1 MNYTEILEYI
11 HSLGMFGLPSGLERI
26 EDVLNRLDKPHKK
39 LKAIHIAGTNGKGS
53 VSSMISSVFSEAG
66 FKTGIF
72 ISPYIIDFRERI
84 QINGEFI
91 SEENLICYAMRIKET
106 GVRLTEFEFITAMA
120 FLYFAEQ
127 EIDILVCETG
137 LGGRFDATN
146 TLDNLV
152 CAVITKIGLDHT
164 GILGETVEE
173 IAFEKCGILREAPTV
188 TTPYQDKKALEVIKK
203 RANQLIIPNVD
214 DIKII
219 KSNTLGNTFIYKG
232 RKYEIS
238 LCGEYQIENAVTAIE
253 AINASGYNI
262 DYHIIYKG
270 LKKAFIPA
278 RMEVVS
284 EKPLIIIDGAHNPDG
299 AKTLSRELSKFSG
312 RAVAVIGMMKD
323 KDYEKVL
330 KETLIHCKF
339 AVTVS
344 VENMPRSL
352 LGSELCETAS
362 KYCDCMSA
370 DYYDKAL
377 KLATEK
383 AGGNPVFV
391 FGSLYLAAD
400 IRKKLK

>member
-1 MNYTEILEYI
+1 MSYSEILEYI

-26 EDVLNRLDKPHKK
+26 GDVLKKLENPQRK

-53 VSSMISSVFSEAG
+53 VSAMISSVFAEAG
-66 FKTGIF
+66 FKTGLF

-91 SEENLICYAMRIKET
+91 SEENIVRYAIKVKET

-120 FLYFAEQ
+120 FLFFAEQ

-146 TLDNLV
+146 TLDSLA

-164 GILGETVEE
+164 GILGDTIDK
-173 IAFEKCGILREAPTV
+173 IAFEKCGILRNAPTV
-188 TTPYQDKKALEVIKK
+188 TTPYQDKKALDVIKK
-203 RANQLIIPNVD
+203 KSNQLIIPKVS
-214 DIKII
+214 DIKVI
-219 KSNTLGNTFIYKG
+219 KSNTLGNSFIYKD
-232 RKYEIS
+232 KEYDIS

-253 AINASGYNI
+253 TIKACGYDI
-262 DYHIIYKG
+262 DYNIIYKG
-270 LKKAFIPA
+270 LRKAFIPA

-284 EKPLIIIDGAHNPDG
+284 EKPFIIIDGAHNPDG
-299 AKTLSRELSKFSG
+299 AEVLSRELVKFSG
-312 RAVAVIGMMKD
+312 KAVAIVGMMKD

-339 AVTVS
+339 AIAVS
-344 VENMPRSL
+344 VGDMPRSL
-352 LGSELCETAS
+352 SGEELCATAS
-362 KYCDCMSA
+362 KYCKCVSA
-370 DYYDKAL
+370 DSYDKAI
-377 KLATEK
+377 KLATEE
-383 AGGNPVFV
+383 AGSNPVFV
-391 FGSLYLAAD
+391 FGSFYLAAD